1 MNKDDFFE
9 AIEKE
14 DAKPID
20 GSNPENEIEA
30 PERNIESKPRFLS
43 KENIKFEKIYIGY
56 AVAVCFLIGGAYML
70 LSSLFSPS
78 DTETTKP
85 STSQLHSNS
94 QNSSFK
100 SISTPLKQDS
110 LQAKNYN
117 TELKKSLTE
126 LQLQLNTLMAMQKE
140 YIARTEKSF
149 VAIATEIKTLSTTQN
164 KQAESFLEVNSKLT
178 DIKNSDQTKTL
189 IKLAQELQRQIQ
201 YMNSKELNLT
211 DKLYLTAVVDGI
223 AWLSDQKG
231 KVLTVKKGSIID
243 GYGKVLKVDDQHNKV
258 YTESGFVFS

>member
-14 DAKPID
+14 EAKPAD

-30 PERNIESKPRFLS
+30 PESKIESKRLFLS

-56 AVAVCFLIGGAYML
+56 AIAVCFLIGGAYML

-85 STSQLHSNS
+85 ATSQLHNTPNS
-94 QNSSFK
+94 VFK
-100 SISTPLKQDS
+100 AVRTPLNQDS
-110 LQAKNYN
+110 LQVQNHN

-164 KQAESFLEVNSKLT
+164 KQAESFLEVNNKLT